1 MTSYGRMSDIV
12 LFGKASERI
21 CQAPKGSLVG
31 GAERST
37 RDFVQF
43 LLFCLAVDMF
53 IYRRELSAP
62 SSYAIVFVSPENLC
76 SSGPSRS
83 HVCAISVWGASRKE
97 PIVLDVYPTCSP
109 SPYNSLELERSER
122 TICADNR
129 LPYCK
134 GLTDSHE

>member
-21 CQAPKGSLVG
+21 CQAPKGSLAG

-53 IYRRELSAP
+53 IYRRPLVAQSYSFLRRICVRQGLPDLTCAPFPCGELL
-62 SSYAIVFVSPENLC
+62 VRNQ
-76 SSGPSRS
+76 
-83 HVCAISVWGASRKE
+83 
-97 PIVLDVYPTCSP
+97 
-109 SPYNSLELERSER
+109 
-122 TICADNR
+122 
-129 LPYCK
+129 
-134 GLTDSHE
+134 